1 MPVFFHQGRLHI
13 YCCAPPPNSLLLRT
27 GRQWEEVYATRN
39 GVRIMARFKKDL
51 YCNGQ
56 SAWQEADTPV
66 LAGYGTEQE
75 GFPIFQIATIIL
87 HQTYTVE

>member
-1 MPVFFHQGRLHI
+1 
-13 YCCAPPPNSLLLRT
+13 
-27 GRQWEEVYATRN
+27 
-39 GVRIMARFKKDL
+39 MARFKKDL